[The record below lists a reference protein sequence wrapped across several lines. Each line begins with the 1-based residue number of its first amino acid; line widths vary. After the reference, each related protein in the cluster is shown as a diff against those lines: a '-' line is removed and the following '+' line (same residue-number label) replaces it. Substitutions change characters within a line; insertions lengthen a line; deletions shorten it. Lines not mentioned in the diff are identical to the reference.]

1 MTTTVPAPAAPA
13 PEARAPLA
21 PLSRRFRGGWLVEIV
36 VLVAIYFVY
45 DSLRD
50 KVAGSATAAL
60 HHARQILRLERDLGL
75 LQEHRLQQWVLP
87 NHPAIS
93 FFNVWYGTIHFVMPV
108 VALVVLYRQA
118 PARYVRWRNTLLILA
133 AIGLL
138 GFWLWPLMPPRLMP
152 SHEWVDTPARFFNFG
167 PQAKGNS
174 TKDFG
179 NLYAAMPS
187 LHGGWS
193 MFSCLALLP
202 LAKRWWL
209 RALLIAYP
217 ISILVTI
224 VVTGNHWILDAVG
237 GWIALFI
244 SYLIACAWERFVYRR
259 SVHFREPVVRRVR
272 GSPAA
277 APAPTPAPTP

>member
-1 MTTTVPAPAAPA
+1 MTTTVSAPAAAA
-13 PEARAPLA
+13 PEAPSSLA
-21 PLSRRFRGGWLVEIV
+21 PLSRRFRGGWLAEV
-36 VLVAIYFVY
+36 VALAALYFVY
-45 DSLRD
+45 DWLRD

-60 HHARQILRLERDLGL
+60 HHARQLVRLERDLGL
-75 LQEHRLQQWVLP
+75 LQERRWQQWVLP
-87 NHPAIS
+87 HHPAVS
-93 FFNVWYGTIHFVMPV
+93 FFNIWYGTIHFVMPV
-108 VALVVLYRQA
+108 VALVVLYRKA
-118 PARYVRWRNTLLILA
+118 PARYVRWRNTLVILC

-167 PQAKGNS
+167 PQSKS
-174 TKDFG
+174 TSAKDFG

-202 LAKRWWL
+202 LVKRWWL

-244 SYLIACAWERFVYRR
+244 AYVIACLWERFVQRR
-259 SVHFREPVVRRVR
+259 PVHFREPVRLVPR
-272 GSPAA
+272 GSQP
-277 APAPTPAPTP
+277 